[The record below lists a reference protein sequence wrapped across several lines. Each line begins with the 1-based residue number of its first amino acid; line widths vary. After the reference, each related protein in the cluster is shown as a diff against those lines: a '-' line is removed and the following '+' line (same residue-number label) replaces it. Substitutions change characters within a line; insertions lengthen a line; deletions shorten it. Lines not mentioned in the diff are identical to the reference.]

1 MLRRKPTRIEL
12 KEEDAEEL
20 TPAYRQQLQEQLRQN
35 SFDQQQQQQQ
45 QQQQVDGNL
54 DAKVQDPSPNATR
67 ASRIGLAK

>member
-20 TPAYRQQLQEQLRQN
+20 TPAYKQQLQEQLRQN
-35 SFDQQQQQQQ
+35 IFDQQQH
-45 QQQQVDGNL
+45 QQQVDGNL